1 MAYEIP
7 KYAVLKK
14 DDKIEL
20 RRYEPILSAEVTLE
34 GDYKEIQNDAF
45 RILAAYIFG
54 DNQANSQGNAEK
66 IAMTIPVTVEPTSEK
81 IAMTTPVT
89 IEPQSVGTGKKW
101 TMRFMMPSKYTKE
114 TLPKPT
120 DSRIKIVEVA
130 GYDALTYRF
139 SWYFGKD
146 DLEEYSA
153 VLKDYAQKNN
163 IQLVGLPFSAVYN
176 SPFTLP
182 FLRRNEVIWKIKPQ

>member
-1 MAYEIP
+1 MAYELP
-7 KYAVLKK
+7 KYEVLKT
-14 DDKIEL
+14 DDKIEI
-20 RRYEPILSAEVTLE
+20 RHYQSILSAEVTLE

-54 DNQANSQGNAEK
+54 DNQASSHGNAEK
-66 IAMTIPVTVEPTSEK
+66 IAMTTPVTVEPISEK

-114 TLPKPT
+114 TLPKPK

-130 GYDALTYRF
+130 GYHALAYRF

-146 DLEEYSA
+146 DLEKYSA
-153 VLKDYAQKNN
+153 VLNAYAQKNN
-163 IQLVGLPFSAVYN
+163 IKLEGLPFSAVYN

-182 FLRRNEVIWKIKPQ
+182 FLRRNEVIWKFKSQ